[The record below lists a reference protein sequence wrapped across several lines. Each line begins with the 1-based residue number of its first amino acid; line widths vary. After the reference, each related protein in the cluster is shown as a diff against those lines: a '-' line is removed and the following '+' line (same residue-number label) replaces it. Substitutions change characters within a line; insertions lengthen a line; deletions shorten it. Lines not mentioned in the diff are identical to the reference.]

1 MEISELLVWAGMLG
15 GLLTIAVA
23 ALADALR
30 NRSVAGWRALG
41 FVVLLSST
49 CLLMTSLPAL
59 WFPEFPAVG
68 LITLKASLGPLS
80 GALAMNYLNLWLSA
94 AAEDRLV
101 HRSLHAGAN
110 TMLVAAVLLAIWAQ
124 IDQGQHPAA
133 VLKVATAVCT
143 LGQVLGLGASVRAYQ
158 LGDRLA
164 GWMSLAC
171 LFLAGMVLGL
181 YLYNLS
187 PESFHWK
194 GMAFAAFCTVAYFLV
209 VMALTVT
216 RNRENQNLQRLASLA
231 QGADPATGLPTGSVL
246 LSKVDDAFW
255 RSARMHGQCS
265 VICVHLHNL
274 YELGESAGHRADQQ
288 ILSAITA
295 RIRRAVGFR
304 CVVGLYHPRCFVIV
318 ISGPKH
324 DELLDHSV
332 QRLHMVLSR
341 TLTVVGLDE
350 GFHIF
355 APRYGMGIVTV
366 QAATADPVSV
376 VDQAERKSWEN
387 AGFEPPSVAITQL

>member
-1 MEISELLVWAGMLG
+1 MDISELLVWAAMAG
-15 GLLTIAVA
+15 GLLTIAMA
-23 ALADALR
+23 ALVDALR
-30 NRSVAGWRALG
+30 SHSVAAWRALG
-41 FVVLLSST
+41 FVLLLSATS
-49 CLLMTSLPAL
+49 LLMTSLPAL
-59 WFPEFPAVG
+59 WMPDFPTTS
-68 LITLKASLGPLS
+68 LLLLKVSLGPLS
-80 GALAMNYLNLWLSA
+80 GALAMHCLNLWLGA
-94 AAEDRLV
+94 AAEDQIV
-101 HRSLHAGAN
+101 HRSLHWGACV
-110 TMLVAAVLLAIWAQ
+110 LIAAAVLLAIWTNL
-124 IDQGQHPAA
+124 DQGRHPTA
-133 VLKVATAVCT
+133 VLEAATTVCT
-143 LGQVLGLGASVRAYQ
+143 LGQLLGLGASVRAYQ

-171 LFLAGMVLGL
+171 LFLGDMVLGL
-181 YLYNLS
+181 YLYTLYAQS
-187 PESFHWK
+187 YTWQ
-194 GMAFAAFCTVAYFLV
+194 GMAFVAFCTVAYFLV

-216 RNRENQNLQRLASLA
+216 RNRENQNLKRLASLA

-255 RSARMHGQCS
+255 RSARLHGQCS

-274 YELGESAGHRADQQ
+274 YELGESAGHRVDQQ
-288 ILSAITA
+288 ILSAVTA

-324 DELLDHSV
+324 DALLEHSV
-332 QRLHMVLSR
+332 QRLHMVLSK

-355 APRYGMGIVTV
+355 APRYGMGIVTAH
-366 QAATADPVSV
+366 AASANPAAV

-387 AGFEPPSVAITQL
+387 AGFDAPSVAVTQL